1 MKIATRLTIL
11 LIVLTFMVALIVGWF
26 AVDASTRS
34 LYSSLDQQINAVI
47 ASGAGHPDAA
57 LSDALNVVQ
66 ENSYDLTLDVVDPS
80 GAVVQVNAPATD
92 ALKKRPTLA
101 DVHATLAGV
110 DVQPNL
116 PGFRMRS
123 INVGGGDFLVVAGS
137 TSAISAQGRR
147 LALDVA
153 LIGFLVA
160 LVMLVLAR
168 LVMRK
173 DLRTMGHLIG
183 YASEVARGEERG
195 AIPPSAGSRDV
206 RELQSALATM
216 VVALHERIAIE
227 ERSVEAMQQFVG
239 DASHELRTPLTVIKG
254 YNELL
259 TNPSINDEQ
268 RARAVER
275 VRREVD
281 RMDLLV
287 ADLLLSAEVR
297 EAPQHLNT
305 RVELSTLVATR
316 VEEFRN
322 DHPERAVSSDL
333 AIGLAVT
340 GREDLLDRLL
350 VNSLSNIVRHT
361 AKDTEVRVTLRRE
374 GTRAVLVVEDAGRR
388 PARLRRAAPAF
399 PSLRPVAFARDRR
412 LGSRHEHHGRHRRGA
427 RRLDDHVEERAR
439 WTRLD
444 LLLRTRRVT
453 SDLVGRGSA
462 GRAHVELLD
471 LGQGV
476 AIERDVFAESFPAG
490 LEHGRDGVDDELG
503 AREVRRRRR
512 ELQGRQLQED
522 EEVVAEHGLDRR
534 RTQVRD
540 LVGLVDGL
548 FARITHGNNVVP
560 RARASAS
567 EGRCDQVC

>member
-11 LIVLTFMVALIVGWF
+11 LVVLTFMVALIVGWF

-47 ASGAGHPDAA
+47 SSGTGHPDAA

-66 ENSYDLTLDVVDPS
+66 ENSYDLTLDVVDPE
-80 GAVVQVNAPATD
+80 GTVVQVNSPAFV
-92 ALKKRPTLA
+92 ALKKSPTLA
-101 DVHATLAGV
+101 NVHATLNKVGV
-110 DVQPNL
+110 QSNL

-123 INVGGGDFLVVAGS
+123 LYVGGGDYLLVAGS
-137 TSAISAQGRR
+137 TSKISAQGRQ

-305 RVELSTLVATR
+305 RVELSALVATR
-316 VEEFRN
+316 IEEFRN
-322 DHPERAVSSDL
+322 DHPERAVRSDL
-333 AIGLAVT
+333 TSGLAVT

-361 AKDTEVRVTLRRE
+361 AKNTEVRVVLRRE
-374 GTRAVLVVEDAGRR
+374 GSRAVLVVEDAGGGLPAYGVRPQRFRR
-388 PARLRRAAPAF
+388 FDQSRSRETGGSGLGMSIMADIAEGLGGSMTTSKS
-399 PSLRPVAFARDRR
+399 SLGGLALTF
-412 LGSRHEHHGRHRRGA
+412 SFE
-427 RRLDDHVEERAR
+427 
-439 WTRLD
+439 
-444 LLLRTRRVT
+444 
-453 SDLVGRGSA
+453 
-462 GRAHVELLD
+462 
-471 LGQGV
+471 
-476 AIERDVFAESFPAG
+476 IEA
-490 LEHGRDGVDDELG
+490 
-503 AREVRRRRR
+503 
-512 ELQGRQLQED
+512 
-522 EEVVAEHGLDRR
+522 
-534 RTQVRD
+534 
-540 LVGLVDGL
+540 
-548 FARITHGNNVVP
+548 
-560 RARASAS
+560 
-567 EGRCDQVC
+567 